1 MYRIHLDQFE
11 GPLDLLLFFIR
22 RDELDIY
29 DIPVAQI
36 ADEFLEYVRILEEV
50 NLDRIADFIYMAA
63 LLISIKAKML
73 FPKPPAKE
81 EEEPEDP
88 RQELVERLVEYL
100 RYKEAT
106 EALSEA
112 HAERSAKYTRPAS
125 VIPET
130 SVQPEKEI
138 YTNATVFDLISSLRR
153 LLLEAPDEPVHA
165 VVRLDYTVE
174 EQQVFVRDWLMTRG
188 AARFTEMVRSR
199 TKPFI
204 IATFLAVLEL
214 ARAGEAVILLRS
226 GNLEDFTVELQHAG
240 HRAGE
245 VNGHAA

>member
-29 DIPVAQI
+29 DIPVARI
-36 ADEFLEYVRILEEV
+36 ADEFLAYVRILEEV

-73 FPKPPAKE
+73 FPKPPATE
-81 EEEPEDP
+81 DEEPEDP

-106 EALSEA
+106 EVLSGA
-112 HAERSAKYTRPAS
+112 HDQRSVKYTRMPPA
-125 VIPET
+125 IPEAPAR
-130 SVQPEKEI
+130 PETES
-138 YTNATVFDLISSLRR
+138 YANATVFDLVSSLRR
-153 LLLEAPDEPVHA
+153 LLVHAPDEPVHA

-174 EQQVFVRDWLMTRG
+174 EQQHFLREWLMTRG
-188 AARFTEMVRSR
+188 ATRFTELVRSR

-214 ARAGEAVILLRS
+214 ARAGEAVILLKK
-226 GNLEDFTVELQHAG
+226 GDLVDFTVELQRAG
-240 HRAGE
+240 EQAGE

>member
-29 DIPVAQI
+29 DIPVARI
-36 ADEFLEYVRILEEV
+36 ADEFLAYVRILEEV

-73 FPKPPAKE
+73 FPKPPAAE
-81 EEEPEDP
+81 NEEPEDP
-88 RQELVERLVEYL
+88 RQELVERLIEYL

-106 EALSEA
+106 EELSEA
-112 HAERSAKYTRPAS
+112 HTQRSMKYTRPLQAMPDAPS
-125 VIPET
+125 LPENE
-130 SVQPEKEI
+130 QFA
-138 YTNATVFDLISSLRR
+138 NATVFDLVSSLRR
-153 LLLEAPDEPVHA
+153 LLVSAPDEPVHA

-174 EQQVFVRDWLMTRG
+174 EQQYFVREWLSTRG
-188 AARFTEMVRSR
+188 AVRFTEMVRSR

-214 ARAGEAVILLRS
+214 TRAGEAVILIKR
-226 GNLEDFTVELQHAG
+226 GDLEEFTVELQRAG
-240 HRAGE
+240 DRTGE
-245 VNGHAA
+245 VNGYAA